1 MVEHFDIPER
11 KHHLLQAIVKDFIRN
26 KNCHLSKNKHQNG
39 CGRDF
44 HMMNDANLSTTMD
57 ALRFVKDNVDEV
69 STSHA

>member
-1 MVEHFDIPER
+1 M
-11 KHHLLQAIVKDFIRN
+11 Q
-26 KNCHLSKNKHQNG
+26 HQNG

-69 STSHA
+69 STLHA